1 MQSTTYTK
9 WLEQHIPFI
18 CYKNINS
25 LVMIIFYLYG
35 NQIIGIFEQNG
46 QKECVPIFYH
56 INPDSQCTLD
66 IEATENHSIITIIAK
81 ENINIDTMSSQTQPI
96 NLHLYLHSTQ
106 TCLEGQQVLEHTI
119 TTIPHANQ
127 YTHTIHIQDLIIDN
141 FSPTDSVISK
151 NTVLGKLLIF
161 NNKRYEL
168 ITVPQHIFSNME
180 RNMLK
185 RTSVNSLQYLSSVLT
200 QQLLTRPGEEF
211 VAE

>member
-1 MQSTTYTK
+1 
-9 WLEQHIPFI
+9 
-18 CYKNINS
+18 
-25 LVMIIFYLYG
+25 
-35 NQIIGIFEQNG
+35 
-46 QKECVPIFYH
+46 
-56 INPDSQCTLD
+56 
-66 IEATENHSIITIIAK
+66 
-81 ENINIDTMSSQTQPI
+81 MSSQTQPI

-141 FSPTDSVISK
+141 FSPTNSVISK

-185 RTSVNSLQYLSSVLT
+185 RTSVNSLQYLSSVLNNCYQDLEMNLWQKKHYFKT
-200 QQLLTRPGEEF
+200 IILGIEHCLIMSNNFQI
-211 VAE
+211 